1 MVAFTDLPEK
11 QRNDL
16 AALPYRVGLWISES
30 DKTGGVDA
38 DQQEKRA
45 LHGIITGFTQDFL
58 KSEFVEKLMLHTM
71 AMNEKWDEWEENLDA
86 VPDECRAAIDDLA
99 LKLEE
104 KDITSLKIT
113 LMEIARNVAMAFRE
127 RDDHDTLWGQA
138 KLYFMM
144 SWNNMMSVF
153 TYQQPKTMVEFL
165 NISQHESRAL
175 QKLGEV
181 LKPDLGEG
189 LPNTYRNED
198 EDDEFSHYEFD
209 ENENR
214 DGADDSAGD
223 KKEDYVDVEK

>member
-11 QRNDL
+11 QKNDL

-30 DKTGGVDA
+30 DKTGGIDA

-45 LHGIITGFTQDFL
+45 LHSIITGFTQDFL

-71 AMNEKWDEWEENLDA
+71 AMNEKWGEWEDDLDA

-127 RDDHDTLWGQA
+127 REDFDTPLGRV
-138 KLYFMM
+138 KLYFLIT
-144 SWNNMMSVF
+144 WDNVLSVI
-153 TYQQPKTMVEFL
+153 THQQPKTMVEL
-165 NISQHESRAL
+165 MNISQHESRAL
-175 QKLGEV
+175 QKLSEV
-181 LKPDLGEG
+181 LKPDLEEG
-189 LPNTYRNED
+189 LPNTYQSEYEDEFNEYESD
-198 EDDEFSHYEFD
+198 EDDQ
-209 ENENR
+209 
-214 DGADDSAGD
+214 
-223 KKEDYVDVEK
+223 KEDSKEDPVEVEKEVEKGA

>member
-11 QRNDL
+11 QRNKL
-16 AALPYRVGLWISES
+16 ASLPYRVGLWISES
-30 DKTGGVDA
+30 DKTGGIDA

-45 LHGIITGFTQDFL
+45 LHSIITGFTQDFL

-71 AMNEKWDEWEENLDA
+71 AMNDKWSGWEENLDN

-127 RDDHDTLWGQA
+127 RDDQDTMTGRF
-138 KLYFMM
+138 KLYCMM
-144 SWNNMMSVF
+144 TWDNLCSVV
-153 TYQQPKTMVEFL
+153 THQQPKTLVEFM

-175 QKLGEV
+175 QKLGEA
-181 LKPDLGEG
+181 LKPDLEEG
-189 LPNTYRNED
+189 LPNTYQNND
-198 EDDEFSHYEFD
+198 DDDELSEYEFD
-209 ENENR
+209 DEEE
-214 DGADDSAGD
+214 S
-223 KKEDYVDVEK
+223 EEFIEKGV